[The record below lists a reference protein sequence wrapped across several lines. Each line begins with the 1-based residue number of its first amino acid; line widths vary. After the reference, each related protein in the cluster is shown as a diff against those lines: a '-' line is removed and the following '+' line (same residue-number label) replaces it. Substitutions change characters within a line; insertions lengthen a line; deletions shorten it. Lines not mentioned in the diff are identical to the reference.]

1 MGLPDYGSYEI
12 RKHKYVELPMTRPAF
27 FGLITAFVALAVD
40 QATKAIIVANDA
52 MIGEGIGLIPGFNLV
67 HVRNDGVAFGAFG
80 GAPWWSLV
88 VLALCISIFLAVL
101 MLQTKRK
108 DEALAY
114 GAIIGGALG
123 NVVDRLRLRAVTDFL
138 DFYIGEAHWPAFNF
152 ADVSIV
158 SGAIFLVF
166 LSTVEQRAMKKK

>member
-1 MGLPDYGSYEI
+1 
-12 RKHKYVELPMTRPAF
+12 MTRPAF
-27 FGLITAFVALAVD
+27 FGLISALVALSID
-40 QATKAIIVANDA
+40 QMTKAIIVANDT
-52 MIGEGIGLIPGFNLV
+52 MIGEGLRLVPGFNLV
-67 HVRNDGVAFGAFG
+67 HVRNDGVAFGVLG

-88 VLALCISIFLAVL
+88 VLALCISIFVTVL
-101 MLQTKRK
+101 MLQTKRNY
-108 DEALAY
+108 EALAY
-114 GAIIGGALG
+114 GAIVGGALG

-152 ADVSIV
+152 ADVFIV